1 KEQAEI
7 KNNILVQPGCVY
19 YAFRPQSQGPV
30 GFFSARPH
38 HVYQR
43 CVGQWWR
50 IIESSD
56 FYTILFFTFITNR
69 RIIVLFG

>member
-1 KEQAEI
+1 IVKEQAEI

-38 HVYQR
+38 NIYQLYQR

-50 IIESSD
+50 IIGRSLALASI
-56 FYTILFFTFITNR
+56 Y
-69 RIIVLFG
+69 